1 MKQNLEGQNRTQ
13 RQDDSMDN
21 SNVQNI
27 QKD

>member
-1 MKQNLEGQNRTQ
+1 MKQNLEGPNSTQ

-21 SNVQNI
+21 SNVPNI

>member
-1 MKQNLEGQNRTQ
+1 MKQNLEGQNRSQ

-21 SNVQNI
+21 SNVPNI